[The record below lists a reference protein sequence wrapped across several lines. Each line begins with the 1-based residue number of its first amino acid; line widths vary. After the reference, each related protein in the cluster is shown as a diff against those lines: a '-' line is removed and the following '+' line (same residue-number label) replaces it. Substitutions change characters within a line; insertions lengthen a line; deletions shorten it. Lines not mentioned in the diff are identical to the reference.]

1 MPITWKPENYNSV
14 SAYIVAEHAQQVL
27 DFLKKTFDVTPLRRF
42 DGPDGKI
49 MHAEVR
55 IDDTVVMIADAGGAY
70 PAFPVWLHVYVS
82 DAAATYKKALAAG
95 GVSVQEPVNKP
106 GDPDLRGGVKDPC
119 GNTWWI
125 STQLAL

>member
-1 MPITWKPENYNSV
+1 MTAAWKPENYNSV
-14 SAYIVAEHAQQVL
+14 SVYIVADNAQHVI
-27 DFLKKTFDVTPLRRF
+27 DFLKKTFDAADVRRF
-42 DGPDGKI
+42 DNADGTI

-70 PAFPVWLHVYVS
+70 PAFPVWLHVYVP
-82 DAAATYKKALAAG
+82 DAQATYKKALAAG
-95 GVSVQEPVNKP
+95 GASVQEPVRKS

-125 STQLAL
+125 STQSAS